1 MQGIIATCT
10 PGLEDVSTEELAD
23 FGLKGKKIDRG
34 IISANAKLS
43 DVFKLN
49 YCSKSLHKIILL
61 LSSGEFCELSEL
73 YKAAYE
79 IAYGEFI
86 RSEQSFAV
94 RVSRAGKHSFTS
106 IDAEREI
113 GQAVIDSYK
122 KEKGMRLKVDL
133 DEPDVL
139 IRCYI
144 RENKFWLGIDTT
156 GESLHKRGY
165 RIYEHPA
172 PLRTSIAHCLVRLVQ
187 WRPEESLYDPFCGSG
202 TIPIEAALYANK
214 IPNYWRWKSFKLWKL
229 GFVDTEKFMEEKERI
244 DAKIKSLELKLYGS
258 DLFRKHIEGA
268 KRNASNAGVSI
279 NFFQQDIKDAKFEHD
294 IIVTNPPYGK
304 RIGHAGKA
312 LYANKMLEKKLAEG
326 NWKRAVVITAEKRNL
341 ESYSEK
347 RQIMYG
353 DLPAWLFL
361 YER

>member
-10 PGLEDVSTEELAD
+10 PGLEDVSIEELAD
-23 FGLKGKKIDRG
+23 FGLKGEKIGRG
-34 IISANAKLS
+34 IISTNAKLS

-61 LSSGEFCELSEL
+61 LSSGEFSKLSEL
-73 YKAAYE
+73 YRAAYE
-79 IAYGEFI
+79 IDYSEFI
-86 RSEQSFAV
+86 RPEQSFAV
-94 RVSRAGKHSFTS
+94 RVSRAGKHTFTS

-113 GQAVIDSYK
+113 GQAIIDSYR
-122 KEKGMRLKVDL
+122 KENGIRLRVDL
-133 DEPDVL
+133 EEPDVL
-139 IRCYI
+139 VRCYI

-172 PLRTSIAHCLVRLVQ
+172 PLRTSIAHCLIRLAE
-187 WRPEESLYDPFCGSG
+187 WKGSESLYDPFCGSG
-202 TIPIEAALYANK
+202 TIPIEAGLFACR
-214 IPNYWRWKSFKLWKL
+214 IPNHWRWKSFRLWKL
-229 GFVDTEKFMEEKERI
+229 GFVDTEKFMEEKKRI
-244 DAKIKSLELKLYGS
+244 DAEVKSLELKLYGS

-279 NFFQQDIKDAKFEHD
+279 DFFQRDIKDAIFEHD
-294 IIVTNPPYGK
+294 VIVTNPPYGK
-304 RIGHAGKA
+304 RIGHTGKA
-312 LYANKMLEKKLAEG
+312 LYANRMFEKKLAEG
-326 NWKRAVVITAEKRNL
+326 SWKRAVVITAEKRNL

-353 DLPAWLFL
+353 DLPTWVFV
-361 YER
+361 YKR

>member
-1 MQGIIATCT
+1 MQEVIATCT
-10 PGLEDVSTEELAD
+10 PGLEDVSIEELAD
-23 FGLKGKKIDRG
+23 FGLKGKRIGRG
-34 IISANAKLS
+34 IISTNAKMS
-43 DVFKLN
+43 DVFRLN
-49 YCSKSLHKIILL
+49 YCSKSLHKIILM
-61 LSSGEFCELSEL
+61 LSSGEFSKLFELC
-73 YKAAYE
+73 KAAYE
-79 IAYGEFI
+79 IAYSEFI

-94 RVSRAGKHSFTS
+94 RVSRAGKHGFTS

-122 KEKGMRLKVDL
+122 KEKGRRLKVDL

-187 WRPEESLYDPFCGSG
+187 WQPEESLYDPFCGSG

-214 IPNYWRWKSFKLWKL
+214 IPNHWRWKSFRLWKL
-229 GFVDTEKFMEEKERI
+229 AFVDTEEFMEEKERI
-244 DAKIKSLELKLYGS
+244 DAKVKSLKLKLYGS

-279 NFFQQDIKDAKFEHD
+279 NFFQQDIKDAVFERD
-294 IIVTNPPYGK
+294 VIVTNPPYGK

-326 NWKRAVVITAEKRNL
+326 SWKRAAVITAEKRNL

-353 DLPAWLFL
+353 DLPAWIFL
-361 YER
+361 YEK